1 MGAGFCSLYRGS
13 LYQGLSVFLF
23 KNYFQ
28 DNPSQNV
35 PPTALLPSVKYEKFA
50 EMLRMKI
57 GILCNTVDDIKI
69 AFSKA
74 LQNRTEPSLLN
85 ILINPMAQR
94 KAQAHEWLTR
104 SKI

>member
-1 MGAGFCSLYRGS
+1 
-13 LYQGLSVFLF
+13 
-23 KNYFQ
+23 
-28 DNPSQNV
+28 
-35 PPTALLPSVKYEKFA
+35 
-50 EMLRMKI
+50 MKI
-57 GILCNTVDDIKI
+57 GFLCNTVDDIKI

>member
-1 MGAGFCSLYRGS
+1 MGAGFCSLDRGS
-13 LYQGLSVFLF
+13 LNQGLSVFLF
-23 KNYFQ
+23 EIIQ